1 MSAARKKQG
10 RNASSTLLIVDSQ
23 SVKNTDTADLK
34 DYDAGKNISG
44 IKCHIA
50 VALQA
55 FERSKAGLQRTQS
68 VLCDGG
74 YVGQPFAQGVREV
87 LGEHVIVQ
95 ITKRGELHRFEL
107 VPQRWMVE
115 RSFTWLEKSH
125 R

>member
-1 MSAARKKQG
+1 M
-10 RNASSTLLIVDSQ
+10 T
-23 SVKNTDTADLK
+23 
-34 DYDAGKNISG
+34 
-44 IKCHIA
+44 
-50 VALQA
+50 LQA
-55 FERSKAGLQRTQS
+55 FERRKAGLQRTQS

-74 YVGQPFAQGVREV
+74 YVGQPFAQGMREV

-107 VPQRWMVE
+107 VPQHWMVE

>member
-1 MSAARKKQG
+1 M
-10 RNASSTLLIVDSQ
+10 IVDSQ

-74 YVGQPFAQGVREV
+74 YVGQPFAQGMREV
-87 LGEHVIVQ
+87 LGERIAE
-95 ITKRGELHRFEL
+95 RREL
-107 VPQRWMVE
+107 QRV
-115 RSFTWLEKSH
+115 
-125 R
+125 